1 MDAQLA
7 KYKEMGEA
15 ILLHGQDFLFALL
28 ILVIGLIVI
37 KNLTKPLRV
46 MLEKF
51 GLRKQM
57 VSTVSNIIYI
67 ILLFIVIS
75 ATLQQVG
82 MNILVIRR
90 LLIGIGLAAI
100 GVISIFRP
108 LLPTLPFKVG
118 NTVKIGNLLG
128 KIEATTILNTR
139 MRTFDGKTVFIPN
152 SKILNDYVINY
163 HFTDTRR
170 IKVDITIRYPQDIP
184 RAKQILEAII
194 IEDPRALN
202 KPARPVVYVL
212 GLVDGCIKL
221 GGRCWVNNENFW
233 QTKCELLEKAIL
245 RFEKEGI
252 TIAFPQQDVHLY
264 HDTSSPTV
272 PEDDNWPAAERSD
285 QHDENKDATG

>member
-15 ILLHGQDFLFALL
+15 IILHGQDFLFALL
-28 ILVIGLIVI
+28 ILVVGLIVI
-37 KNLTKPLRV
+37 KNLIKPLRV

-51 GLRKQM
+51 GLRSQV

-67 ILLFIVIS
+67 ILLFMVIA

-90 LLIGIGLAAI
+90 ILFGIGLAI
-100 GVISIFRP
+100 VGIISIFRP

-128 KIEATTILNTR
+128 KIEATTILNTQ

-170 IKVDITIRYPQDIP
+170 IKVDIMIRYPKEIP
-184 RAKQILEAII
+184 KAKQILEAVMV
-194 IEDPRALN
+194 EDPRALN
-202 KPARPVVYVL
+202 KPGRPVVYVL
-212 GLVDGCIKL
+212 NLVDGCIKL
-221 GGRCWVNNENFW
+221 GGRCWVNNINFW
-233 QTKCELLEKAIL
+233 MTRCELLEKAIL

-264 HDTSSPTV
+264 HDTSSSTV
-272 PEDDNWPAAERSD
+272 QEDDNWPAEERLD
-285 QHDENKDATG
+285 KYDENSETG

>member
-1 MDAQLA
+1 MEEQLA
-7 KYKEMGEA
+7 KYKAMGEA
-15 ILLHGQDFLFALL
+15 IILHGQDFLYALL
-28 ILVIGLIVI
+28 ILVVGLFAI
-37 KNLTKPLRV
+37 KLLVRPFRV
-46 MLEKF
+46 MLERF

-57 VSTVSNIIYI
+57 VSTVSNIVYI

-82 MNILVIRR
+82 MNVIVIRR

-100 GVISIFRP
+100 GVITIFRP
-108 LLPTLPFKVG
+108 LIPSLPFKVG
-118 NTVKIGNLLG
+118 NVVKVGDLLG

-139 MRTFDGKTVFIPN
+139 MRTFDGRTAFIPN

-170 IKVDITIRYPQDIP
+170 MKVDITVRYVHDFP
-184 RAKQILEAII
+184 RAKQILESIM

-212 GLVDGCIKL
+212 SIANGCVKL
-221 GGRCWVNNENFW
+221 GGRCWVNNINYW

-264 HDTSSPTV
+264 HDTSSSTV
-272 PEDDNWPAAERSD
+272 PEDDNWPAAERPD

>member
-7 KYKEMGEA
+7 EFKELGEA

-37 KNLTKPLRV
+37 KNLIKPLRI
-46 MLEKF
+46 MLEKL
-51 GLRKQM
+51 GLRPQV
-57 VSTVSNIIYI
+57 VSTISNIIYI
-67 ILLFIVIS
+67 ILLFMVVA
-75 ATLQQVG
+75 ATLKQVG
-82 MNILVIRR
+82 INILVIRR
-90 LLIGIGLAAI
+90 LLFGIGLAII
-100 GVISIFRP
+100 GIISIFRP

-128 KIEATTILNTR
+128 KIEATTILNTQ

-152 SKILNDYVINY
+152 SKIFNDYVINY

-170 IKVDITIRYPQDIP
+170 IKVDITIRYIHDIP
-184 RAKQILEAII
+184 RAKQILEAVI

-212 GLVDGCIKL
+212 DLVDGCIKL
-221 GGRCWVNNENFW
+221 GGRCWVNNINFW

-252 TIAFPQQDVHLY
+252 TIAFPQRYVHLY
-264 HDTSSPTV
+264 QDTSSPTV
-272 PEDDNWPAAERSD
+272 PEDDNWPVAERSD
-285 QHDENKDATG
+285 QHDENKDGTG

>member
-1 MDAQLA
+1 MEEQMAEF
-7 KYKEMGEA
+7 KELGEA
-15 ILLHGQDFLFALL
+15 ILLHGQDFLYALL

-37 KNLTKPLRV
+37 KNLIKPLRV

-51 GLRKQM
+51 GLRPQV
-57 VSTVSNIIYI
+57 VSTISNIIYI
-67 ILLFIVIS
+67 ILLFVVVA
-75 ATLQQVG
+75 ATLKQVG
-82 MNILVIRR
+82 INILVIRR
-90 LLIGIGLAAI
+90 LLFGIGLAII
-100 GVISIFRP
+100 GIISIFRP

-128 KIEATTILNTR
+128 KIEATTILNTQ

-152 SKILNDYVINY
+152 SKIFNDYVINY

-170 IKVDITIRYPQDIP
+170 IKVDITIRYIHDIP
-184 RAKQILEAII
+184 RAKQILEAVI

-212 GLVDGCIKL
+212 DLVDGCIKL
-221 GGRCWVNNENFW
+221 GGRCWVNNINFW

-252 TIAFPQQDVHLY
+252 TIAFPQRYVHLY
-264 HDTSSPTV
+264 QDTSSPTV
-272 PEDDNWPAAERSD
+272 SEDDNWPVGERSD
-285 QHDENKDATG
+285 QHDENKDGTG